1 MDQLA
6 EFVGNHYLLSMI
18 WIALVVMLV
27 YSFVSGL
34 ISPVKALG
42 THDATLLINKE
53 NAVVIDIRPQAE
65 FRKGHI
71 LDARQLKQ
79 EQINQGD
86 FSSLEKF
93 KSNPIIVVCSM
104 GMSARSAASKM
115 LKAGFNRVTILK
127 GGMNA
132 WTGASLPVTK

>member
-1 MDQLA
+1 
-6 EFVGNHYLLSMI
+6 
-18 WIALVVMLV
+18 MLV

-93 KSNPIIVVCSM
+93 KSNPTIVVCSM